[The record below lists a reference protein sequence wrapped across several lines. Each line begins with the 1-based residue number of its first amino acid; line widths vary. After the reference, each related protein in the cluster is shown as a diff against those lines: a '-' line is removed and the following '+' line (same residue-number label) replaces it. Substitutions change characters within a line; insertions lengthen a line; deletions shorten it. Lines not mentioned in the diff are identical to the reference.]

1 MILEGGYDLT
11 ALERSSEAVVRT
23 LLINPGDLMSFNK
36 LLAEYTEREDMNLEQ
51 LVSESLLDVRESFR

>member
-23 LLINPGDLMSFNK
+23 LLINPGDLTSFNK

>member
-1 MILEGGYDLT
+1 MILEGGYDLA
-11 ALERSSEAVVRT
+11 ALERSSEAVVKT
-23 LLINPGDLMSFNK
+23 LLINPGDLTSFNK